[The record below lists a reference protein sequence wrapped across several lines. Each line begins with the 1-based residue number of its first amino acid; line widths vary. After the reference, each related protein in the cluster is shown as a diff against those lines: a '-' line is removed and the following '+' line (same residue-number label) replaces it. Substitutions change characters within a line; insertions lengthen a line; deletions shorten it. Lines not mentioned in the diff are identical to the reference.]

1 MLQFSLKKLRV
12 INYFLFALILI
23 AALFTARAVI
33 SFFAYKDSGISS
45 APLNI
50 NSGDSAAK
58 PADITQYSSIVIK
71 NAFGPPMIFHT
82 ITPPETAKTETYVQ
96 EIPASD
102 LTLTGTAVGPKKM
115 SYAVFE
121 GNAITSP
128 GRQEVFAYG
137 DTIYNYGTLDEI
149 SADSVTIRQGANT
162 HILKMIESFSNVI
175 NYPAENTQ
183 SDKNTGSA
191 DPFVKKVG
199 KRQFQ
204 LDKKQVEDS
213 INNPEK
219 ILTDAR
225 LLPNFVN
232 GKQEGYKIS
241 EVKPGGLYES
251 IGLKNGDVLIRVNSL
266 EISSPEVAIQTMSA
280 LRGTN
285 NVNLDIIRNNE
296 KMSLNYQIK

>member
-1 MLQFSLKKLRV
+1 MLQFSLKKLRI

-23 AALFTARAVI
+23 STLFTARALI

-45 APLNI
+45 VTLD
-50 NSGDSAAK
+50 NSALGNAAK
-58 PADITQYSSIVIK
+58 HVDIMQYSSIVIK
-71 NAFGPPMIFHT
+71 NPFGPPKIYHI
-82 ITPPETAKTETYVQ
+82 ITPPENTNPETYMQ
-96 EIPASD
+96 EIPPAE
-102 LTLTGTAVGPKKM
+102 LTLVGTVVGPDKM
-115 SYAVFE
+115 SYAIFE
-121 GNAITSP
+121 GNANASANK
-128 GRQEVFAYG
+128 QEVFAHG

-149 SADSVTIRQGANT
+149 LTDSVVIRQGANT
-162 HILKMIESFSNVI
+162 HILKIIDSISDVI
-175 NYPAENTQ
+175 NSPAENNQ
-183 SDKNTGSA
+183 ADKNTRSA
-191 DPFVKKVG
+191 EPFVKKVG

-204 LDKKQVEDS
+204 LDKKQVQDS

-285 NVNLDIIRNNE
+285 NVNLDIIRNSE
-296 KMSLNYQIK
+296 RMSLTYQIK

>member
-1 MLQFSLKKLRV
+1 MFQFSLIKLRF
-12 INYFLFALILI
+12 INYFLLALILI
-23 AALFTARAVI
+23 AALFTARALI

-45 APLNI
+45 VPLDNSALI
-50 NSGDSAAK
+50 NTAK
-58 PADITQYSSIVIK
+58 PIDIMQYSLIVIK
-71 NAFGPPMIFHT
+71 NPFGSPKIFHT
-82 ITPPETAKTETYVQ
+82 ITPSENLKPETYMQ
-96 EIPASD
+96 EIPPAE
-102 LTLTGTAVGPKKM
+102 LTLVGTVVGKKNM

-128 GRQEVFAYG
+128 NKQEVFAHG
-137 DTIYNYGTLDEI
+137 DAIYDYGTLDEI
-149 SADSVTIRQGANT
+149 LTDSVVIRQGANT
-162 HILKMIESFSNVI
+162 HILKIIESLSNLT
-175 NYPAENTQ
+175 NYPADNNQ
-183 SDKNTGSA
+183 AYKNTSSA

-204 LDKKQVEDS
+204 LDKKQVQDS

-225 LLPNFVN
+225 LLPNFIN

-296 KMSLNYQIK
+296 RMSLNYQIK